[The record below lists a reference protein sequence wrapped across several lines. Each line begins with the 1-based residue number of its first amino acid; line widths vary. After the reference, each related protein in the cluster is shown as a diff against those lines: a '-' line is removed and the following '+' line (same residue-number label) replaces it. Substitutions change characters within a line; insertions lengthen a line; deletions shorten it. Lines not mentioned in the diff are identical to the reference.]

1 MSGSPGVP
9 ARGWASESSDR
20 SAPEWR
26 DRSAPAPDSG
36 LAERSSP
43 ATDPDAAPTAGP
55 AAADS
60 EPEPAAADPGSAPRP
75 PPASPEPEPGS
86 AAAEPES
93 EPGSAPDPEPGS
105 AATEPGSAPEPEPDH
120 RTRIRGRR
128 ARVWRTRTRARPR
141 TRGRRARV
149 WRTRARA
156 RPRTGLGS
164 CRHRGSQPA
173 PRVDIQIL
181 RPAIRAD
188 LGGLEGGG
196 RRQPGQRTTQH
207 LAPFGKPGADQ
218 AEQQLGINP
227 GRIDR
232 RHGPP
237 ANRHQGRFHLGPGH
251 EDGGRDVGD
260 HARFGPVGHLDRY
273 RSVLTV
279 PRQRNQPI
287 GDLSLHHDH
296 QAFHDGNVIEEGGDQ
311 RGGDV
316 VGQVGDHDP
325 AGIRP
330 QEVRPV
336 QAKRIPLHHLDR
348 QGPQHRLEHRDQPGV
363 DLYCS
368 HAGPGVGERD
378 RERAEAG
385 SDLDHP
391 VAGPGL
397 RQAHDAPHGVGI
409 DHEVLAQG
417 PARPQTV
424 RRQQVADLAG
434 RQGHEPAP
442 APSTGRRN
450 TAAVL
455 VQVASSTTCA
465 ATPRV
470 SATAAPTT
478 GTSAGRFGR
487 PR

>member
-1 MSGSPGVP
+1 MRRQRADPPPTPNPDPNPG
-9 ARGWASESSDR
+9 
-20 SAPEWR
+20 
-26 DRSAPAPDSG
+26 
-36 LAERSSP
+36 P
-43 ATDPDAAPTAGP
+43 ATSNQDPPTA
-55 AAADS
+55 D
-60 EPEPAAADPGSAPRP
+60 
-75 PPASPEPEPGS
+75 
-86 AAAEPES
+86 
-93 EPGSAPDPEPGS
+93 
-105 AATEPGSAPEPEPDH
+105 PDH
-120 RTRIRGRR
+120 RTRIRPRRTRTRAPTRIRGRR

-141 TRGRRARV
+141 TRIHGHRSRVRPRRARPRTRIRGRRARVWRTRTRPRAPIRGRRAGV

-232 RHGPP
+232 RRGPP

-251 EDGGRDVGD
+251 EDGGRYVGD

-325 AGIRP
+325 ARIRP

-336 QAKRIPLHHLDR
+336 QAERIPLHHLDR

-368 HAGPGVGERD
+368 HAGAGVGE
-378 RERAEAG
+378 
-385 SDLDHP
+385 
-391 VAGPGL
+391 
-397 RQAHDAPHGVGI
+397 
-409 DHEVLAQG
+409 
-417 PARPQTV
+417 ARP
-424 RRQQVADLAG
+424 
-434 RQGHEPAP
+434 
-442 APSTGRRN
+442 
-450 TAAVL
+450 
-455 VQVASSTTCA
+455 
-465 ATPRV
+465 
-470 SATAAPTT
+470 
-478 GTSAGRFGR
+478 
-487 PR
+487 